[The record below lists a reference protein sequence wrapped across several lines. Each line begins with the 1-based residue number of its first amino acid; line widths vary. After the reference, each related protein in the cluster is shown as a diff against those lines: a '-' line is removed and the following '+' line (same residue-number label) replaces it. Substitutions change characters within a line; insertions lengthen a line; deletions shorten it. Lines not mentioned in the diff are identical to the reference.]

1 MGMQNLQLDV
11 ISITNN
17 IVPKKKYEYFE
28 KSIEK
33 LCDFIKIFKSDLKEI
48 EIEKKENGDFYIC
61 ELIMV
66 YEAYKINA
74 EFEST
79 GIKKLIKLYRNGM
92 IEGSPFNV
100 DSIDFIGIF
109 STDEED

>member
-1 MGMQNLQLDV
+1 
-11 ISITNN
+11 
-17 IVPKKKYEYFE
+17 
-28 KSIEK
+28 
-33 LCDFIKIFKSDLKEI
+33 
-48 EIEKKENGDFYIC
+48 
-61 ELIMV
+61 MV

-109 STDEED
+109 STDDGD

>member
-1 MGMQNLQLDV
+1 MILLKFLSL
-11 ISITNN
+11 IY
-17 IVPKKKYEYFE
+17 KK
-28 KSIEK
+28 
-33 LCDFIKIFKSDLKEI
+33 L
-48 EIEKKENGDFYIC
+48 KKENGDFYIC

-100 DSIDFIGIF
+100 DSIDFIGVF
-109 STDEED
+109 S